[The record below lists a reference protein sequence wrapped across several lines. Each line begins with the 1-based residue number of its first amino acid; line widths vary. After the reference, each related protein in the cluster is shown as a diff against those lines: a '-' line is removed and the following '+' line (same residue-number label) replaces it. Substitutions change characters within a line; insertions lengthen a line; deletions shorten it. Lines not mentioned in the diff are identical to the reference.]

1 MTEPNI
7 FGGLIGGALIG
18 LAAVLLLALNGRIAG
33 VSGILGG
40 LITSTSRGER
50 FWHLA
55 FIFGLIAGAGLYV
68 LARGGLPLEL
78 QAGAPDTAFCR
89 FARRRGNPAGLRL
102 HLGPRRLRSSAP
114 FAPLAGGN
122 DDFHGY
128 RGAHRLLD
136 ASRVLMSQIASCICR
151 RCDVRFRIG
160 RFRNDQPRPGYRLS

>member
-78 QAGAPDTAFCR
+78 QAGRLTLLFAGLLVGVGTRLGSGCTSGHGVCGL
-89 FARRRGNPAGLRL
+89 ARRS
-102 HLGPRRLRSSAP
+102 PRS
-114 FAPLAGGN
+114 
-122 DDFHGY
+122 
-128 RGAHRLLD
+128 
-136 ASRVLMSQIASCICR
+136 LMATMTFIITAALTVFLTR
-151 RCDVRFRIG
+151 HVF
-160 RFRNDQPRPGYRLS
+160 

>member
-55 FIFGLIAGAGLYV
+55 FVFGLIAGAGLYV

-78 QAGAPDTAFCR
+78 QAGGLTLLLAGLLVGVGTRLGSGCTSGHGVCGL
-89 FARRRGNPAGLRL
+89 ARRS
-102 HLGPRRLRSSAP
+102 PRSLVATMI
-114 FAPLAGGN
+114 FMATA
-122 DDFHGY
+122 
-128 RGAHRLLD
+128 
-136 ASRVLMSQIASCICR
+136 VLTVFLTR
-151 RCDVRFRIG
+151 HVF
-160 RFRNDQPRPGYRLS
+160 